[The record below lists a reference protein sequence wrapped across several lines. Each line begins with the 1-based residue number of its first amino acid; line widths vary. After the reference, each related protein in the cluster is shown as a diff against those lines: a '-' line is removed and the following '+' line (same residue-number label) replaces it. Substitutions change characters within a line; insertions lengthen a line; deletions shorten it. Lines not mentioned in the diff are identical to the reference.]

1 MLVLT
6 TEPVVAAQ
14 RITTWALDHDVELG
28 HFSVTQ
34 PTLEDIYLELTG
46 STGQHA
52 TAADATQEVV
62 R

>member
-1 MLVLT
+1 MTVLT
-6 TEPVVAAQ
+6 TEPVVATQ
-14 RITTWALDHDVELG
+14 MITSWALERGLELG

-46 STGQHA
+46 STEDGH
-52 TAADATQEVV
+52 TSTLEVA